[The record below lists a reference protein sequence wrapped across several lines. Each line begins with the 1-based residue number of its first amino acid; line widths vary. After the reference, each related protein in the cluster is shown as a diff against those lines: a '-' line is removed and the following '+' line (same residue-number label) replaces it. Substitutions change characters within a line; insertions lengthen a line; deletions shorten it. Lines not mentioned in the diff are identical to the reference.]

1 MWKVKKFS
9 QLTLDE
15 LFKIYQLRCEVF
27 VVEQKITLQDI
38 DDNDKKAWHLFLVD
52 DDNQIICYGR
62 IYEQT
67 NYVTF
72 GRIVV
77 KRDHRG
83 NHLGKNLV
91 ENIMN
96 LIADKYPKKEIRIE
110 AQKYVEDLYTSF
122 NFVPTGSIFL
132 EGGVEHIKMKHQ
144 PFIK

>member
-1 MWKVKKFS
+1 MWKVRKFN

-27 VVEQKITLQDI
+27 VAEQKITLQDI
-38 DDNDKKAWHLFLVD
+38 DDNDKKAWHLFLI

-67 NYVTF
+67 HYVTF
-72 GRIVV
+72 GRIAV
-77 KRDHRG
+77 KSNYRG
-83 NHLGKNLV
+83 KHLGEDLV
-91 ENIMN
+91 RHIMN
-96 LIADKYPKKEIRIE
+96 LIADKYPKKEIMIE

-122 NFVPTGSIFL
+122 NFVPTGGVFL